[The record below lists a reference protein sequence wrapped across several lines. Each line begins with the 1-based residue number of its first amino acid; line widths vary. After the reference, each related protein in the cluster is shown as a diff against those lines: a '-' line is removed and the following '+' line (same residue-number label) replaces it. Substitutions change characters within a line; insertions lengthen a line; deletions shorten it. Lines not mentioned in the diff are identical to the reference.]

1 MCAGGHNAFIS
12 SFVFNSRNL
21 SLVPNETL
29 KVWVTMLGKKLQRCF
44 PLPSNILI
52 F

>member
-21 SLVPNETL
+21 SLVPSETL
-29 KVWVTMLGKKLQRCF
+29 KVRVTTLGGK
-44 PLPSNILI
+44 
-52 F
+52 